1 MSFEDFCIKTHDI
14 KKKYDI
20 LLLSELLDV
29 YDEYY
34 QSNNKEPLEPIIVF
48 NEIHDS
54 INYSNEESKEV
65 IKQAQKI
72 RIGQN

>member
-1 MSFEDFCIKTHDI
+1 MSFEDFCIKIHDI

-34 QSNNKEPLEPIIVF
+34 QSNNKEPLEPKMIF
-48 NEIHDS
+48 NEIHES
-54 INYSNEESKEV
+54 INYSKEESEEV

>member
-34 QSNNKEPLEPIIVF
+34 KSNNKESLEPIIVF

-54 INYSNEESKEV
+54 INYSKEELLEV
-65 IKQAQKI
+65 IKQAQII
-72 RIGQN
+72 RKEQN

>member
-1 MSFEDFCIKTHDI
+1 MSFEDFCIKTHNI

-54 INYSNEESKEV
+54 INYSKEETEEV

-72 RIGQN
+72 RFNK